1 MAKFIAFIFLLCF
14 TYSTLNA
21 QNTDSLLHSLRNEK
35 NSSQQFHSLK
45 ELAQAYFSLSQIDSA
60 KYYAQLAIEH
70 AQQEEK
76 DDNELSIYYLLI
88 ENSYFRGAFKEADS
102 LVNDALE
109 LDIPKDE
116 KIQLFTLRFRNKLR
130 QGKSINDRTDLDNV
144 RQLIGD
150 DTLSLKMAQY
160 YSDTGVY
167 EYERRNY
174 WEALSYY
181 QKANMLFSDDHPQ
194 KIKIRTRIA
203 TVYTALGLFKDALKL
218 EQENLQYYIENKDY
232 EGQLFSYFGIG
243 NMQVELAYNDALKKT
258 CFDAL
263 SLSERQNITVAIG
276 FIYNLLCRAYIAENK
291 IDSALHYARQGL
303 YISTIQNEQKE
314 ITDNHLALA
323 KAFHA
328 QENRDSA
335 LFYAQLTSKN
345 ITRIDPIDLSRLSY
359 ILEQNGDKQTANEIL
374 KQSNF
379 YALRQ
384 IKNNASTLGK
394 FAKAQ
399 VAEEKIS
406 REKEYQ
412 QDLFNQR
419 IYAIFAVL
427 FILSLALVALYFNQT
442 NSANKLKKLNESLED
457 RNEALKQFAY
467 ITSHDLKEPIRNIN
481 SFTQIL
487 KQNLGE
493 LEEEKQQKYLGYISN
508 GSKTLYEI
516 VTALQTF
523 TSVQFNKIEREEVIL
538 DEVFEAIQTNLSS
551 FIQEK
556 NGLVLFE
563 NKEQIQKVSFAKS
576 MLILVLQN
584 LVQNGLKYNQSD
596 QPIVRLSLE
605 RKGEKI
611 LFTVNDNGQ
620 GIDRKYFD
628 SIFKPFKTLQ
638 NKSLIKSSGLG
649 LSICKNIVKSYNG
662 EIWVESE
669 VGKGSNFYVLI

>member
-1 MAKFIAFIFLLCF
+1 MTKFIAIIFLLCF
-14 TYSTLNA
+14 THSTINA
-21 QNTDSLLHSLRNEK
+21 QNTDSLLHLLRNED
-35 NSSQQFHSLK
+35 NSSQQFLFLK
-45 ELAQAYFSLSQIDSA
+45 ELTQAYFSLSQIDSA

-88 ENSYFRGAFKEADS
+88 KNSYFRGAFKEADS
-102 LVNDALE
+102 LVNNALE

-116 KIQLFTLRFRNKLR
+116 KIQLFTFRFRNKLR
-130 QGKSINDRTDLDNV
+130 QGKTINDRTDLDNI

-150 DTLSLKMAQY
+150 DTLNLRMAQY
-160 YSDTGVY
+160 YANMGVY

-174 WEALSYY
+174 WEALNYY
-181 QKANMLFSDDHPQ
+181 QKAKVLFPDNDPM
-194 KIKIRTRIA
+194 KISLRTRTA
-203 TVYTALGLFKDALKL
+203 TVYSAIGLFKEALKL
-218 EQENLQYYIENKDY
+218 EQENLQYYIENEDH

-243 NMQVELAYNDALKKT
+243 NMQVELEQNDALKRT

-263 SLSERQNITVAIG
+263 NLSERQNITIAIG

-291 IDSALHYARQGL
+291 LDSALHYARQGL
-303 YISTIQNEQKE
+303 YISTLQNEQKE

-328 QENRDSA
+328 KENRDSA
-335 LFYAQLTSKN
+335 LYYAQLTSKN
-345 ITRIDPIDLSRLSY
+345 TSRIDPIDLSRLSH
-359 ILEQNGDKQTANEIL
+359 ILDQNGDKETAVDVL

-384 IKNNASTLGK
+384 IKNNASTLEK

-399 VAEEKIS
+399 VQEEKIDQ
-406 REKEYQ
+406 EKEYK

-419 IYAIFAVL
+419 MYAMFAIL
-427 FILSLALVALYFNQT
+427 FICSLAFIALYFNQT
-442 NSANKLKKLNESLED
+442 NSARKLKKLNESLED

-487 KQNLGE
+487 KQNLGKLDE
-493 LEEEKQQKYLGYISN
+493 VKQEKYLEYISN

-523 TSVQFNKIEREEVIL
+523 TNVQFNKIEREEVLIE
-538 DEVFEAIQTNLSS
+538 EVLEAIQTNLSS
-551 FIQEK
+551 FIKEK
-556 NGLVLFE
+556 NGLVLFD

-584 LVQNGLKYNQSD
+584 LVQNGLKYNQSEL
-596 QPIVRLSLE
+596 PTVKLSIKRE
-605 RKGEKI
+605 ESKV
-611 LFTVNDNGQ
+611 LFTVTDNGE
-620 GIDRKYFD
+620 GIDERYFE

>member
-1 MAKFIAFIFLLCF
+1 MSRFIAIIFLLCSS
-14 TYSTLNA
+14 YYQINA
-21 QNTDSLLHSLRNEK
+21 QNTDSLLHLLRIED
-35 NSSQQFHSLK
+35 NSSQQFHFLE
-45 ELAQAYFSLSQIDSA
+45 ELTQTYFSLSQIDSA
-60 KYYAQLAIEH
+60 KYFAQLAIEN
-70 AQQEEK
+70 AQQNNN
-76 DDNELSIYYLLI
+76 DQNELKILYLLI
-88 ENSYFRGAFKEADS
+88 RSYYTRGDFQKADS

-116 KIQLFTLRFRNKLR
+116 KIKLFTFRFRNKLR
-130 QGKSINDRTDLDNV
+130 QGNIQDRSDLDKV
-144 RQLIGD
+144 RQLISD
-150 DTLSLKMAQY
+150 DTLGLNMAQY
-160 YSDTGVY
+160 YANSGVY

-174 WEALSYY
+174 WEALSNY
-181 QKANMLFSDDHPQ
+181 QKANELFPEDHPM
-194 KIKIRTRIA
+194 KINIRTGKA
-203 TVYTALGLFKDALKL
+203 TIYTSLGLFTEALKL
-218 EQENLQYYIENKDY
+218 EQQNLKYYIENKDY

-243 NMQVELAYNDALKKT
+243 NMQVELEQNDSLKRT

-263 SLSERQNITVAIG
+263 KLSERENITVAIG

-291 IDSALHYARQGL
+291 LDSALQYARQGL
-303 YISTIQNEQKE
+303 YISTLQNEQKE

-335 LFYAQLTSKN
+335 LYYAKLTSKN
-345 ITRIDPIDLSRLSY
+345 TSRIDALDLSRLAH
-359 ILEQNGDKQTANEIL
+359 ILELNGDKETAVEIL

-384 IKNNASTLGK
+384 IKNNASTVEK

-399 VAEEKIS
+399 VQEEKEGQ
-406 REKEYQ
+406 EKEYR

-419 IYAIFAVL
+419 MYAIFAIL
-427 FILSLALVALYFNQT
+427 FISLLAFVALYYNQT
-442 NSANKLKKLNESLED
+442 NSARKLKKLNESLED

-487 KQNLGE
+487 KQNLGKLDE
-493 LEEEKQQKYLGYISN
+493 TKQQKYLEYISN

-523 TSVQFNKIEREEVIL
+523 TSVQFNKIEREEVIIE
-538 DEVFEAIQTNLSS
+538 EVFEAIQTNLSS
-551 FIQEK
+551 FIKEK

-563 NKEQIQKVSFAKS
+563 NQEPIKKVSFAKS

-584 LVQNGLKYNQSD
+584 LVQNGLKYNQSQ
-596 QPIVRLSLE
+596 QPTVKLSIK
-605 RKGEKI
+605 RKEGKV
-611 LFTVNDNGQ
+611 LFTITDNGE
-620 GIDRKYFD
+620 GIEEKYFE